1 MCKVLIDCV
10 DGILH
15 ILDSEAYSQ
24 NATALLKT
32 LIDRNL
38 VKTVSNAI
46 CRGAK
51 SLPIRFFK
59 LPVAMLFI
67 SRGRS

>member
-32 LIDRNL
+32 LINRNL
-38 VKTVSNAI
+38 VKLSVTLSDEELSLCLSVSLS
-46 CRGAK
+46 C
-51 SLPIRFFK
+51 P
-59 LPVAMLFI
+59 
-67 SRGRS
+67 